1 MENKPQIGE
10 DANCLQTTSAGGNC
24 NSLDQ
29 GAFTNSMSSSLDDQ
43 GKVSLVYSS
52 QASHQGI
59 QSSTPSP
66 GLNPMSLPSMS
77 PSLTNLACAATNVVS
92 PSYHLDN
99 VSGVSHNSVG
109 HGPRHY
115 TPCIVSSSQRQMQ
128 GRPLSLHTI
137 SQQQQQFTQKA
148 PQFMYQLE
156 NHVMKQNGHG
166 NMQPSTA
173 QSHIHHQQT
182 QLQSSLQSLIHK
194 SSGSQTSPS
203 ALPQGQST
211 SFMQSSPQSSVQQFK
226 PSALQQPPQAMIRQ
240 HQQSQ
245 QSLHQQKSPTTLQSA
260 LASQQNQ
267 RRMVKKTN
275 ETAIYQNQ
283 AFGQSNNVS
292 NMRHQQEQ
300 QWISGAKQ
308 QQLLGPQHEASIS
321 NMPLQQQMQQA
332 TSTCFP
338 TPGPQ
343 SQSNASQQ
351 QLVSQLQMQPAHLQ
365 QHLDQM
371 NPIALQR
378 DVHQWAHKSSAFFES
393 ENEMERQKQ
402 LLPSQKF
409 SSKASSTSINNA
421 ALTALTN
428 TIDGAEE
435 VNERIKT
442 MKAMYLPTLAEIWKF
457 VCNCLQTGVHTV
469 KPEQSEKLK
478 SCKAQLEYCHQF
490 LNKLESNTATSV
502 NLDNVEHRIV
512 KFINGFKYNRSAM
525 LQQQGKQH
533 LQQTQMLYHES
544 QMNPPMQRRSFNSV
558 VTATQ
563 PCNPSMHHDS
573 TPPSIH
579 SGIPAPQPEM
589 MNALQPGSSLQLQQ
603 SAARHIPKITMNA
616 NQQAQM
622 NMVSQNGSIEL
633 QPNINLLQQNSNM
646 FFNQQLRQQEHQVM
660 LAHHLKQQLQSNHMS
675 NLVMQQQEQQAVLQR
690 HQKNMQIQNQQQQR
704 HQQQKLPPWNQ
715 PQLHQ
720 TNEVR
725 DYKTIQGISAK
736 SGKVPYNSPGL
747 QSAHEHV
754 LKTSPYHVSSPRPPA
769 QAASPQVSQHSSP
782 QTDQQN
788 LVSCLSRAGTPL
800 QSTNSSIIAVLS
812 PSTSLA
818 QYSPAQGDPEKPSS
832 AVSSHSNAGSTVDQ
846 QAVSL
851 AKPHSAVIST
861 PGISA
866 SPLLAESTPT
876 DNYQFS
882 APAIVSGESC
892 KTDQPHE
899 RLLKVIKSIAPKA
912 FGSSIGDADSVLCN
926 TVDTMDD
933 RSSMQDN
940 GCSMFFGESLV
951 GVTKHS
957 SLSKRVVA
965 DDEIVARKKMKC
977 RSFAVMRSNVV
988 SSDDCIEDRQKHL
1001 DGHEIQDL
1009 GSSAESKVNRVMLEE
1024 IKEINRKL
1032 LTTVVEISDND
1043 DKVISTCAATQD
1055 GVGTIVRCS
1064 FRAMALCPDSKLHHT
1079 SSQMMP
1085 VLPVQL
1091 LVSTNYPNCSPVF
1104 LDNCPVNLSKE
1115 YDVMFMKA
1123 KSWFTRSLR
1132 CLTQPMSLEEMAKS
1146 WDACASAAMKE
1157 HAQRNGGGSFSSRY
1171 GTWQNCVNTM

>member
-29 GAFTNSMSSSLDDQ
+29 GAVTNSMSSSLDDQ

-52 QASHQGI
+52 QASQGI
-59 QSSTPSP
+59 QSSIASP

-77 PSLTNLACAATNVVS
+77 PPLTNLACAATNVVG
-92 PSYHLDN
+92 PSYLLDN

-128 GRPLSLHTI
+128 GTPLSLHTI

-148 PQFMYQLE
+148 PQYMYQLE

-173 QSHIHHQQT
+173 QSHIHQTRNHQQT

-203 ALPQGQST
+203 ALPQGQT

-321 NMPLQQQMQQA
+321 NMSLQQQMQQA

-343 SQSNASQQ
+343 SQSNASQR

-365 QHLDQM
+365 QHFDQM

-378 DVHQWAHKSSAFFES
+378 DVHQWGHKSSAFFES

-435 VNERIKT
+435 VNER
-442 MKAMYLPTLAEIWKF
+442 
-457 VCNCLQTGVHTV
+457 TGGV

-478 SCKAQLEYCHQF
+478 SCKAQLECCHQF

-563 PCNPSMHHDS
+563 PSNPSMHHDS

-589 MNALQPGSSLQLQQ
+589 INALQPDSSLQLQQ
-603 SAARHIPKITMNA
+603 SAARPIPTVTMNA

-633 QPNINLLQQNSNM
+633 QPKINLLQQNSNM

-715 PQLHQ
+715 PQSHQMSQLHQ
-720 TNEVR
+720 TNEVG

-736 SGKVPYNSPGL
+736 SGKVPYNSPSL
-747 QSAHEHV
+747 QPAHEHV
-754 LKTSPYHVSSPRPPA
+754 LKTSPYPVSSPRPA

-800 QSTNSSIIAVLS
+800 QSTNSSIIALS

-818 QYSPAQGDPEKPSS
+818 QSPAQGDREKPSS

-866 SPLLAESTPT
+866 SPLLAESTAT
-876 DNYQFS
+876 DNNQFS
-882 APAIVSGESC
+882 APTIVSGESC
-892 KTDQPHE
+892 KTEQPHE

-912 FGSSIGDADSVLCN
+912 FGSSIGDADSVLC
-926 TVDTMDD
+926 TVDTMD
-933 RSSMQDN
+933 RSMQDN
-940 GCSMFFGESLV
+940 DCSMFFGESLV

-977 RSFAVMRSNVV
+977 RSFAVRSNVV

-1009 GSSAESKVNRVMLEE
+1009 GSSAESKLGITPTFQVNRVMLEE

-1043 DKVISTCAATQD
+1043 DKVISTCAAAQG

-1104 LDNCPVNLSKE
+1104 LDNCPVNLRLDPLTFVIIYRYISKE

-1123 KSWFTRSLR
+1123 KSWFSRSLR